1 MALTMAHL
9 APFVNTSLLNIFQR
23 WTGSALL
30 QKGRDVWNSSTDD
43 LPVKRFCLVGIARG
57 CWIGQRLRR
66 FWKLAD
72 PGSLLSYKEYRHD
85 PDRFS
90 RLSKK
95 EPDYRLPVR
104 VEKEVERKLMLD
116 KSLTMKSESDWAP
129 VTCTAYLR
137 SD

>member
-1 MALTMAHL
+1 MTQ
-9 APFVNTSLLNIFQR
+9 T
-23 WTGSALL
+23 
-30 QKGRDVWNSSTDD
+30 
-43 LPVKRFCLVGIARG
+43 
-57 CWIGQRLRR
+57 
-66 FWKLAD
+66 
-72 PGSLLSYKEYRHD
+72 EYRHD

-90 RLSKK
+90 RPSKR

-129 VTCTAYLR
+129 VTCTASLQ